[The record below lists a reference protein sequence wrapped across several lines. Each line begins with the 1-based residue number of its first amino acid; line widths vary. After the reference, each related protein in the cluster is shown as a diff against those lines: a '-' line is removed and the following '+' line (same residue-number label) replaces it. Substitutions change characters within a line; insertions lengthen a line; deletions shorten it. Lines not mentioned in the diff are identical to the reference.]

1 MNRSRSRFLAVLL
14 SLALGL
20 PAYAQEE
27 TPAPEETAPPAP
39 EETTPETPVPT
50 GEESPGDDD
59 KPTPDPAGD
68 DQPGGEKPE
77 PDKEPEDSPPE
88 PEKDGEESEEE
99 PPPAAEE
106 PGDPQDDGYKQVE
119 ILLHAMETIRQK
131 YVDEDKVTYDRLMEA
146 ALEGMFSSLDPHS
159 SYMHR
164 RLFEQMQK
172 SQGNSYEGIGI
183 TISYKDNL
191 LRIVSVREDGPAA
204 RAGIFPG
211 DEIIRIDNVLT
222 GQVGITEALNMLR
235 GKPGQPI
242 KLVIRRAA
250 TKEMLEMEIV
260 REVMKESTI
269 KDIMLL
275 KPKLAAKHKIGYL
288 RLLQFNRPTARELA
302 DALDELEDRGMEA
315 FILDLRNNPG
325 GLLSSAVDVCGEFLP
340 PDTTVLTTR
349 GRVDSQNPPP
359 YRTKE
364 KQRRSRTYPVAILIN
379 QSSASGAEVVAGAL
393 QDLNRAVIVGETS
406 FGKGSVQ
413 SIIPMGMG
421 TGAAMRLTTA
431 KYYTPS
437 QKVIHENGVTPNIE
451 ITLTPAE
458 EQDLARWRNRSNLS
472 KEKQDELQH
481 FRDRQLERAV
491 DAMKGALVYQQKKAD
506 KPETTPKK
514 PARRPQFGN

>member
-1 MNRSRSRFLAVLL
+1 MIPSPTRLL
-14 SLALGL
+14 SLFVALL
-20 PAYAQEE
+20 LSCNAFAQAEKPAPIEPVPAEEPQEEKE
-27 TPAPEETAPPAP
+27 TPAEPEPAP
-39 EETTPETPVPT
+39 EKETAAAEV
-50 GEESPGDDD
+50 
-59 KPTPDPAGD
+59 
-68 DQPGGEKPE
+68 
-77 PDKEPEDSPPE
+77 
-88 PEKDGEESEEE
+88 E
-99 PPPAAEE
+99 PPKKT
-106 PGDPQDDGYKQVE
+106 DPQDDGYKQVE
-119 ILLHAMETIRQK
+119 ILLHAIETIRQK
-131 YVDEDKVTYDRLMEA
+131 YVDEDKVSYDRLMEA

-172 SQGNSYEGIGI
+172 SQSNSYDGIGI
-183 TISYKDNL
+183 TISFKDNL

-211 DEIIRIDNVLT
+211 DEIIRIDNILAD
-222 GQVGITEALNMLR
+222 QVGITEALGMLR

-242 KLVIRRAA
+242 KLVVRRSS

-275 KPKLAAKHKIGYL
+275 KPKLAGTNKIGYM

-302 DALDELEDRGMEA
+302 DALDELEDRGMQA
-315 FILDLRNNPG
+315 FVLDLRNNPG

-340 PDTTVLTTR
+340 PNTTVLTTR
-349 GRVDSQNPPP
+349 GRVDSMNPPP
-359 YRTKE
+359 YRTSE
-364 KQRRSRTYPVAILIN
+364 KQRRARTYPVAILIN
-379 QSSASGAEVVAGAL
+379 QTSASGAEVVAGAL
-393 QDLNRAVIVGETS
+393 QDLKRAVIVGETS

-437 QKVIHENGVTPNIE
+437 QKVIHEEGVTPNIE

-458 EQDLARWRNRSNLS
+458 ERELARWRNRTNLG
-472 KEKQDELQH
+472 KEQQTELDH

-491 DAMKGALVYQQKKAD
+491 DAMKGALVYQRKADQKKPA
-506 KPETTPKK
+506 TPKK
-514 PARRPQFGN
+514 KIRQPLGN